1 MKATTVAVIVI
12 TAAVGLATISL
23 AQQPT
28 TPVRVIDGDTLA
40 MGTDRIRLWGIDAPE
55 ALQVCSA
62 SNGTEYQ
69 CGRDASA
76 VMRELTAHGVSCTA
90 KTRDRYGRTV
100 ATCSNASGDI
110 GEQMVRR
117 GWAIDYTR
125 YSAGRYAQAQREAQ
139 AERLGLWSGRF
150 TMPEEFR
157 HRR

>member
-1 MKATTVAVIVI
+1 MKATTVAVIII
-12 TAAVGLATISL
+12 TASIAAAVSA
-23 AQQPT
+23 AQTLP

-55 ALQVCSA
+55 ASQRCEA
-62 SNGTEYQ
+62 NRATYE
-69 CGRDASA
+69 CGRDATA
-76 VMRELTAHGVSCTA
+76 VLHELVQHGVSCTA

-100 ATCSNASGDI
+100 ATCANASGDI

>member
-1 MKATTVAVIVI
+1 MKATTVAVIII
-12 TAAVGLATISL
+12 TASIAAAVSA
-23 AQQPT
+23 AQTLP

-62 SNGTEYQ
+62 SDGTEYQ
-69 CGRDASA
+69 CGRDAGA

-100 ATCSNASGDI
+100 ATCANASGDI

-125 YSAGRYAQAQREAQ
+125 YSGGAYAQAQREAQ
-139 AERLGLWSGRF
+139 AEKLGLWSGRF